1 MNYDICPLFSVPF
14 YISEIELDDNEISVL
29 SNSKFEKKGSL
40 DLTVN
45 KYLLNTKEFAR
56 IKKTVNSH
64 IHNYT
69 KNVLQIKDNIKFT
82 ITTSWGVRCKPQDYS
97 HMHFHGNSIFS
108 GVVYFNTDKDSGFFK
123 VYNSGVNRT
132 IIYNYTDFNI
142 FNSTSWSFTPKKGN
156 IYLFPSHVT
165 HEITKNNSNIERY
178 SIAFNTFFSGEI
190 LYEDLSDIN
199 IQTIT

>member
-1 MNYDICPLFSVPF
+1 MNYDIRPLFSVPF
-14 YISEIELDDNEISVL
+14 YISEIELDDNQVSL
-29 SNSKFEKKGSL
+29 LFNSKFEKKGSL

-45 KYLLNTKEFAR
+45 KYLLNNKKFASTKEA
-56 IKKTVNSH
+56 ISNH
-64 IHNYT
+64 IDNYT

-82 ITTSWGVRCKPQDYS
+82 ITNSWGVRCKPQDYS
-97 HMHFHGNSIFS
+97 RIHSHGNSIFS
-108 GVVYFNTDKDSGFFK
+108 GVVYFNTDENSGFFK
-123 VYNSGVNRT
+123 VHNSGINRT
-132 IIYNYTDFNI
+132 FTYNYADFNI

-156 IYLFPSHVT
+156 IYLFPSYVT

-190 LYEDLSDIN
+190 LYEDLSHIN